1 VVCGP
6 MGQRTDRA
14 HIVSWDLGVGAP
26 GSSGRRLSSGLLA
39 ASSRE
44 LDEPSV
50 EWRLCCV
57 LWATEA
63 CESSSQTTIRH
74 RRADL

>member
-26 GSSGRRLSSGLLA
+26 GSSGRRLSSVCLLV
-39 ASSRE
+39 ASSCRR
-44 LDEPSV
+44 PSS
-50 EWRLCCV
+50 RI
-57 LWATEA
+57 
-63 CESSSQTTIRH
+63 SSLAHLSSGGH
-74 RRADL
+74 GAP